1 MDKEYIDREATI
13 EKIKQVYCTGCNS
26 YNCVMC
32 RACKI
37 DNAILQIDAEPAADV
52 APVMHSE
59 WDYGDE
65 PLKPDENGNVQ
76 AFCKRCG
83 AGDVHAK
90 RNINKVP
97 YCWKCGAKMDG
108 GKNNE
113 IF

>member
-1 MDKEYIDREATI
+1 MDEKERLIDLIRIGKLKFCDVCDHKESLECDDCENELT
-13 EKIKQVYCTGCNS
+13 
-26 YNCVMC
+26 
-32 RACKI
+32 
-37 DNAILQIDAEPAADV
+37 AEYLLANDV
-52 APVMHSE
+52 VPLVHSE

-65 PLKPDENGNVQ
+65 PPEPDENGNVQ

-108 GKNNE
+108 GKHDV
-113 IF
+113 